1 METED
6 TPERFHRQFQISV
19 ASLQEQIDLLPSF
32 STVGG
37 EQQDAVDHVLSGI
50 SQLSN
55 RVADA
60 ADFLPAYDQRTY
72 SEAVKDLRDKLNKT
86 TAQFAPRNRFQFKHR
101 TGNAT
106 AATAKP
112 DTRRLNPTAT
122 PANPVADGAASSST
136 SKPAD
141 VKDSAG
147 AAPTSSSNDNDNN
160 NLKSNDSATAT
171 GSKNYNAEITNQ
183 TRSGA
188 SSLGVRRPSFS
199 TARDI
204 MLSGHSGVHIV
215 VPASASHAT
224 SAGSLLDLNRCVID
238 MTAPTTAAGGS
249 PFASLV
255 LLDISGCAIAAGH
268 VDGPVFVTR
277 VRDSAVVVA
286 ARQVRIHDC
295 ENVVFY
301 LHCVSRPIIENCK
314 GVRFARAPEA
324 YLTDKEKGE
333 TNLFDQVDDFKW
345 LKTTASPNWSLLPE
359 SEAIPGDVW
368 KQALAGGPAV
378 AVDDTLRM
386 LGIGKGT

>member
-1 METED
+1 MIRYLTYEII
-6 TPERFHRQFQISV
+6 PG
-19 ASLQEQIDLLPSF
+19 LQEQIDLLPSF